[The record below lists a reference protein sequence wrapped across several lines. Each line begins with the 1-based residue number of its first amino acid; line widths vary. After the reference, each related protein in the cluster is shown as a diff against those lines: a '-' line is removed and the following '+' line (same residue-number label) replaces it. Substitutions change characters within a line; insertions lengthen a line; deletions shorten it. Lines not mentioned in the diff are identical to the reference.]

1 MQELTPEGRRLLQEF
16 ADRHA
21 VTFDAVVTL
30 LRALIAGNGSQ
41 AQFDHPD
48 LGGMGQWSRGGM
60 IMVGDIFN
68 QGLKHRVDTLCNEL
82 ANLLRSQP
90 LLRAGSGSFQ
100 SQSQG
105 SGDASLFV
113 QGSNSSFGRW
123 WPADLGDPS
132 ATGAQNEMRYA
143 YFPHTRRL
151 AIRLG
156 GRVSVYDTGEHLIT
170 GCSQQQSGDQSLT
183 FTSQLGLVRLA
194 DLPLV
199 HAGEARSQDSVA
211 RIFSTP
217 EPSQSPNSPM
227 SPPRAPTTASAK
239 AQSTISEDP
248 RQSSG
253 TTDILSTID
262 RLAQLRDKGA
272 LTEEEFVAAKSSL
285 LSRL

>member
-123 WPADLGDPS
+123 WPGDLGDPS

-156 GRVSVYDTGEHLIT
+156 GRVSVYDTGVNAGVILHRRA
-170 GCSQQQSGDQSLT
+170 G
-183 FTSQLGLVRLA
+183 A
-194 DLPLV
+194 KMH
-199 HAGEARSQDSVA
+199 HA
-211 RIFSTP
+211 
-217 EPSQSPNSPM
+217 
-227 SPPRAPTTASAK
+227 
-239 AQSTISEDP
+239 
-248 RQSSG
+248 
-253 TTDILSTID
+253 
-262 RLAQLRDKGA
+262 
-272 LTEEEFVAAKSSL
+272 
-285 LSRL
+285 